1 MDKKISV
8 LVIEDEKD
16 IRKVLEYNLDSDGF
30 KVYSAAD
37 GLKGLKIARQIIPDV
52 ILLDWIMPKMS
63 GMEVLAE
70 LRNDEN
76 TKDIVILM
84 LTAKNMMDDVS
95 TAFANGAD
103 DYIPKPFDG
112 AELGKRVMSI
122 FELFKERKTANAPQ
136 SKNAT
141 EPSPSEKI

>member
-1 MDKKISV
+1 MDKKISI

-16 IRKVLEYNLDSDGF
+16 IRKVLEFNLEADGF

-37 GLKGLKIARQIIPDV
+37 GLKGLKIAREIKPDV
-52 ILLDWIMPKMS
+52 ILLDWIMPKMN
-63 GMEVLAE
+63 GLEVLAE

-76 TKDIVILM
+76 TKDLVIIM

-95 TAFANGAD
+95 MAFANGAD

-112 AELGKRVMSI
+112 AELGQRVMSM
-122 FELFKERKTANAPQ
+122 FELFRERKAAG
-136 SKNAT
+136 AT
-141 EPSPSEKI
+141 EG